1 MHEIKRHK
9 IHLRF
14 AVLLKGLQSLFTDC
28 FSLIHRWICW
38 SSYSLPYLPHQCI
51 SKPLALFAL
60 ICVYSQSY
68 YYLRPSLFLF
78 MYLHLEHS
86 VISERLSCHWQCGHF
101 KICGRS
107 EQMHFLFLL
116 LLHTMTKTNQICRK
130 YEIRHFSFLLLLCA
144 GWVCSGTGK
153 LWRGNFAGNQI

>member
-1 MHEIKRHK
+1 MDTVWKARNENIWHVMNKIIK
-9 IHLRF
+9 F

-51 SKPLALFAL
+51 SKPLASFAL

-68 YYLRPSLFLF
+68 YYLQPTLFLF
-78 MYLHLEHS
+78 MAYCICIKSTLSFFNVS
-86 VISERLSCHWQCGHF
+86 VIIGNVVISKVLENLK
-101 KICGRS
+101 KICRS
-107 EQMHFLFLL
+107 PVSAD
-116 LLHTMTKTNQICRK
+116 KTVW
-130 YEIRHFSFLLLLCA
+130 

-153 LWRGNFAGNQI
+153 LWRGNFVGNQI